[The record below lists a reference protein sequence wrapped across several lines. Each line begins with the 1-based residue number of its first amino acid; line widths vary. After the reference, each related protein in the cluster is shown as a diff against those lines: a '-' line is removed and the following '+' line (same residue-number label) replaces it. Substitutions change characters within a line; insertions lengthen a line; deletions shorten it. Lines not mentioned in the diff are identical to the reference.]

1 VLALPVTAGSL
12 VTANCYRF
20 ALNATRIVAWY
31 SIILSLRAITNQ
43 LGQREVR
50 MLSLSF
56 TAFAAVIVKV
66 RTHIIWL
73 AVIASFFMPL
83 VSLAKARRRK
93 SRSFRQCRQWLSC
106 SGATAGCLTK

>member
-20 ALNATRIVAWY
+20 ALNATRIVASY

-50 MLSLSF
+50 MLSF

-66 RTHIIWL
+66 RTQIIWL

-93 SRSFRQCRQWLSC
+93 SRSFRQCRQRLSC

>member
-50 MLSLSF
+50 MLSF

-66 RTHIIWL
+66 RTQIIWL

>member
-50 MLSLSF
+50 MLSF

-66 RTHIIWL
+66 GTYVIWL
-73 AVIASFFMPL
+73 AVTASFFMPL
-83 VSLAKARRRK
+83 VSLAKASRRK

>member
-12 VTANCYRF
+12 VTANCYCF
-20 ALNATRIVAWY
+20 ALNATRILAWY
-31 SIILSLRAITNQ
+31 FIILSLRAITNQ

-50 MLSLSF
+50 MLSF

-66 RTHIIWL
+66 GTHVIWL

-83 VSLAKARRRK
+83 VSLAKARHRK

>member
-31 SIILSLRAITNQ
+31 FIILSLRAITNQ
-43 LGQREVR
+43 LGQREVQ
-50 MLSLSF
+50 MLSF

-66 RTHIIWL
+66 GTHVIWL
-73 AVIASFFMPL
+73 GVIASFFMPL

>member
-50 MLSLSF
+50 MLSF

-66 RTHIIWL
+66 GTHVIWL

-93 SRSFRQCRQWLSC
+93 SRSFRQCRQCLSC